1 MRNGDDTK
9 FDKPAGSSRSSWR
22 RAVRHLTGGAVSL
35 LIGMSVCVPRAV
47 SAEAIP
53 SGIWLVSTEVA
64 IQIFDCSGKLCGRV
78 IWLKKPLNLL
88 GLLKRDK
95 LNPDPALR
103 LRHVCGP
110 TIIWNSARDRF
121 QSLGRRL
128 VLQSRRRN
136 NLPDHHA
143 AQIRRPDRSPRLFGA
158 SDLRRNQDLCP
169 RSAGHVG
176 GIVLI
181 GRLRRSS

>member
-110 TIIWNSARDRF
+110 TIIWNLRATGSNRWEDGWFYNPDDGITYRTTMQLKSADLIEARVY
-121 QSLGRRL
+121 LG
-128 VLQSRRRN
+128 
-136 NLPDHHA
+136 LP
-143 AQIRRPDRSPRLFGA
+143 IFGETRTFVRVPPGT
-158 SDLRRNQDLCP
+158 LEGLC
-169 RSAGHVG
+169 
-176 GIVLI
+176 
-181 GRLRRSS
+181 